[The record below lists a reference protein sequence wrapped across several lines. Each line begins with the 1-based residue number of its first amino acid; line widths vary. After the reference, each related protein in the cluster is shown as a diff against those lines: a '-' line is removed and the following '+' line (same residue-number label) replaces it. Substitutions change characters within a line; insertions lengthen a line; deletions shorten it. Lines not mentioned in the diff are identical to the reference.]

1 VFTNIEYGVRKGE
14 VYYMEK
20 FWGEHVKFQDW
31 LYGLT
36 YYFSLSIRIRKYIA
50 QVRRAIFKIF
60 EPMHKTVI
68 LW

>member
-1 VFTNIEYGVRKGE
+1 MLTNIEYGVSKGE

-31 LYGLT
+31 LYGLAH
-36 YYFSLSIRIRKYIA
+36 YFSLSRIRKYIA

-60 EPMHKTVI
+60 EPMNI
-68 LW
+68 Q